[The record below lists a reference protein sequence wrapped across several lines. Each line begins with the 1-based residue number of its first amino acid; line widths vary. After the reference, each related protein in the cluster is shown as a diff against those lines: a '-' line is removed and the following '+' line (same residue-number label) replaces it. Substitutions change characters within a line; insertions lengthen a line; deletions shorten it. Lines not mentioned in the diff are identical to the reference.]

1 MATTRYI
8 GRERDHHRE
17 AILRQKQ
24 TVRDDEEDAYSR
36 ARLAV
41 SSAPLC
47 QSLPDF
53 TVVIEF
59 CNRSKW
65 LHRAIWIQTELF
77 LSFPKASTRS
87 TIEEPPTKAS
97 SEGFIEAIMLH
108 PQSASD
114 TAGRFR
120 VLLHLG
126 ETKTIWDRQIRGS
139 FPDLKELKQIMRS
152 LIADYEKC

>member
-53 TVVIEF
+53 TVVIEVSKF
-59 CNRSKW
+59 SQHEIQLASANVDSNR
-65 LHRAIWIQTELF
+65 L
-77 LSFPKASTRS
+77 
-87 TIEEPPTKAS
+87 
-97 SEGFIEAIMLH
+97 M
-108 PQSASD
+108 
-114 TAGRFR
+114 
-120 VLLHLG
+120 
-126 ETKTIWDRQIRGS
+126 
-139 FPDLKELKQIMRS
+139 
-152 LIADYEKC
+152 